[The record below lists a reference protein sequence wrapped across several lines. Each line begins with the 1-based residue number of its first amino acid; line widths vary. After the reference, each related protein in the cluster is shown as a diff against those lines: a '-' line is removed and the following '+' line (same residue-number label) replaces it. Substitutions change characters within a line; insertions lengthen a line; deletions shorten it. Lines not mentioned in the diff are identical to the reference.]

1 VGIKYP
7 FEERLNIMETKSFS
21 SEQRNLGGIEN
32 HLASEANLWRARDTD
47 PRAREELM
55 ERYLPF
61 AKSLASRYR
70 SANESF
76 DDLVQVAS
84 VGLVNAV
91 NRFEYDQGTPFAAFA
106 SPTILGELKRY
117 FRDRVWMVRVPR
129 GLQENI
135 RTVESS
141 SSDLGA
147 ELHRNPTIEEIAEHA
162 DMDPSQVNEVLV
174 ARQERTPISLDQPDD
189 AEGNTPV
196 DRVGTS
202 DPNYG
207 LVEDKD
213 EIREAMADLT
223 SVERR
228 VLRLRFIEDMT
239 QSEIAERI
247 GYSQM
252 HVSRLLK
259 RSLERLEAQT
269 AH

>member
-1 VGIKYP
+1 
-7 FEERLNIMETKSFS
+7 METESIS
-21 SEQRNLGGIEN
+21 SQRNRSGVSPR
-32 HLASEANLWRARDTD
+32 LASENRLWQARNTD

-61 AKSLASRYR
+61 ARSLASRYR
-70 SANESF
+70 GANESF

-91 NRFEYDQGTPFAAFA
+91 NRYELDQGTPFAAFA

-141 SSDLGA
+141 SNDLAA
-147 ELHRNPTIEEIAEHA
+147 ELRRTPTVEEIAEHA
-162 DMDPSQVNEVLV
+162 GMDRAQVDEVLV
-174 ARQERTPISLDQPDD
+174 AKMERTPVSLDQPDD
-189 AEGNTPV
+189 DERHTPEE
-196 DRVGTS
+196 RVGVK
-202 DPNYG
+202 DPNFD
-207 LVEDKD
+207 LVEDQD
-213 EIREAMADLT
+213 EIREAMADLS

-239 QSEIAERI
+239 QSEIADRI

-252 HVSRLLK
+252 HVSRLLR
-259 RSLERLEAQT
+259 RSLEQLEAKT
-269 AH
+269 SN

>member
-1 VGIKYP
+1 
-7 FEERLNIMETKSFS
+7 METKSFS
-21 SEQRNLGGIEN
+21 AKQRSRGGVGQ
-32 HLASEANLWRARDTD
+32 HLAAENELWEARDTD

-61 AKSLASRYR
+61 ARSLSSRYR
-70 SANESF
+70 GANESF

-91 NRFEYDQGTPFAAFA
+91 NRFEPDKGTPFAAFA

-135 RTVESS
+135 RTVESTS
-141 SSDLGA
+141 NDLGA
-147 ELHRNPTIEEIAEHA
+147 ELRRTPTIEEIAEHTG
-162 DMDPSQVNEVLV
+162 MDRAEVDEVLV
-174 ARQERTPISLDQPDD
+174 AKQERTPVSLDQPDD
-189 AEGNTPV
+189 DEGHTPEE
-196 DRVGTS
+196 RVGVK
-202 DPNYG
+202 DPNFE
-207 LVEDKD
+207 LIEDKD
-213 EIREAMADLT
+213 EIREAMADLS

-228 VLRLRFIEDMT
+228 VLSLRFIEDMT

-252 HVSRLLK
+252 HVSRLLR
-259 RSLERLEAQT
+259 RSLKQLEART
-269 AH
+269 VG

>member
-1 VGIKYP
+1 MGTKTFSPKQRDRSGVG
-7 FEERLNIMETKSFS
+7 
-21 SEQRNLGGIEN
+21 Q
-32 HLASEANLWRARDTD
+32 HLAAEKKLWEARDTD

-55 ERYLPF
+55 ARYLPF
-61 AKSLASRYR
+61 ARSLASRYR
-70 SANESF
+70 GANESF

-91 NRFEYDQGTPFAAFA
+91 NRYEPDKGTPFAAFA

-141 SSDLGA
+141 SNDLGA
-147 ELHRNPTIEEIAEHA
+147 ELHRAPTVQEIAEHA
-162 DMDPSQVNEVLV
+162 GMETSQVDEVLV
-174 ARQERTPISLDQPDD
+174 AKLERTPVSLDQPDD
-189 AEGNTPV
+189 EEGHTPEH
-196 DRVGTS
+196 RVGIT
-202 DPNYG
+202 DPNFD
-207 LVEDKD
+207 LVEDQD
-213 EIREAMADLT
+213 EIREAMSELT

-252 HVSRLLK
+252 HVSRLLR
-259 RSLERLEAQT
+259 RSLEQLEAKT
-269 AH
+269 ANC

>member
-1 VGIKYP
+1 
-7 FEERLNIMETKSFS
+7 METKSFS
-21 SEQRNLGGIEN
+21 SQQRDRSRVGQ
-32 HLASEANLWRARDTD
+32 HLAAENRLWAARDTD

-61 AKSLASRYR
+61 ARSLASRYR
-70 SANESF
+70 GANESF

-91 NRFEYDQGTPFAAFA
+91 NRYEPDQGTPFAAFA

-135 RTVESS
+135 RTVESTS
-141 SSDLGA
+141 RDLGA
-147 ELHRNPTIEEIAEHA
+147 ELHRTPTADEIAEHTG
-162 DMDPSQVNEVLV
+162 MDRTEVDEVLV
-174 ARQERTPISLDQPDD
+174 ARVERTPVSLDQPEDD
-189 AEGNTPV
+189 EGHSPEE
-196 DRVGTS
+196 RVGIE
-202 DPNYG
+202 DPNFD
-207 LVEDKD
+207 LVDDKD
-213 EIREAMADLT
+213 EIREAMAELS
-223 SVERR
+223 SVERQ

-252 HVSRLLK
+252 HVSRLLR
-259 RSLERLEAQT
+259 RSLQRLEAQT
-269 AH
+269 AV